1 MADAWRVA
9 RLYLVVLLLFTIG
22 RWVQGLQGVAYDRA
36 HHVFSIVTLTFM
48 AAFFFAAFCR
58 AWRGYGFGQ
67 ALLMGVLLGLSAQ
80 VVIFLSTLA
89 SYALGLETFFN
100 NPRALNVEAAIPM
113 AEALGRRVGGLVF
126 GPLFDAIAAGLGWA
140 AGALLPPAR
149 GAQAAAAADAAPTT

>member
-1 MADAWRVA
+1 MADAWKVA

-22 RWVQGLQGVAYDRA
+22 RWVQSLQQVPYDRA

-67 ALLMGVLLGLSAQ
+67 ALLLGVLLGVSAQ
-80 VVIFLSTLA
+80 VVIFLSTLV
-89 SYALGLETFFN
+89 SYALGLETYFT

-113 AEALGRRVGGLVF
+113 GQALARRAGGLVF
-126 GPLFDAIAAGLGWA
+126 GPLFDGIAAGLGWA
-140 AGALLPPAR
+140 AGALLPPGKSGN
-149 GAQAAAAADAAPTT
+149 GAAGTDAPPTT